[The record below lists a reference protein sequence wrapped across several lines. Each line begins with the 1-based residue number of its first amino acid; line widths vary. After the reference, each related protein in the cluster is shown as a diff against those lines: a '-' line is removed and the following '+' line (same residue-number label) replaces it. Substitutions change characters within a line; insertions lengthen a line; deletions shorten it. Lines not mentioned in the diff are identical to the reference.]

1 MKKQLLLFIISII
14 SFSAQAQIDDTDM
27 DEMVIERVS
36 KRNIIDIVNDIKNQ
50 TFKNYSG
57 DNAKYIITQ
66 ESFLDK
72 KDTLIHI
79 NSFYEISMDLKSKKI
94 NKVKTSNPK
103 NKEFYK
109 QSFFSRYSN
118 NDSPLYWLTEVILRK
133 NINIPEL
140 DFFNNINDYQFIRT
154 TEKGITTINFFTDD
168 YYEGFFKYD
177 QKFNL
182 VEIEFY
188 LTKPYPIDHSQTNN
202 GKQLFVKNWILNAEV
217 VRIKFKKDSKGKIYI
232 DRLTA
237 YEEMKNYNFE
247 KYDSKGEVVIQDNN
261 LNFNSSLIIKRQ

>member
-1 MKKQLLLFIISII
+1 MKKYILLIPCFLFGISA
-14 SFSAQAQIDDTDM
+14 FSQIEDTDM
-27 DEMVIERVS
+27 EEMVIERVS
-36 KRNIIDIVNDIKNQ
+36 KKNIIEIIEDIKKQ
-50 TFKNYSG
+50 TYKNYSA
-57 DNAKYIITQ
+57 DNGKYTITQ
-66 ESFLDK
+66 QAFLNQN
-72 KDTLIHI
+72 DTLINI
-79 NSFYEISMDLKSKKI
+79 NSFFDISMDLKSKKI

-103 NKEFYK
+103 NKEYY
-109 QSFFSRYSN
+109 QEAFFSRYSN

-140 DFFNNINDYQFIRT
+140 DFLNNINDYQYIRS
-154 TEKGITTINFFTDD
+154 TEKGITTITFFTED

-177 QKFNL
+177 QKYNL

-188 LTKPYPIDHSQTNN
+188 LTKPYPIDHSQVNN

-217 VRIKFKKDSKGKIYI
+217 VRIKFKQDKKGQIFI

-237 YEEMKNYNFE
+237 YEEMRNYNFE
-247 KYDSKGEVVIQDNN
+247 KYDSKGIVIIKDNN

>member
-1 MKKQLLLFIISII
+1 MKKYLLLLTFFIISFN
-14 SFSAQAQIDDTDM
+14 SKAQVDDTDLE
-27 DEMVIERVS
+27 EMVIERVS
-36 KRNIIDIVNDIKNQ
+36 KRSIIEIIEDIKAQ
-50 TFKNYSG
+50 TYKNYSG
-57 DNAKYIITQ
+57 DNGKYIITQ
-66 ESFLDK
+66 QAYLDQ
-72 KDTLIHI
+72 KDTLIEI
-79 NSFYEISMDLKSKKI
+79 NSFFDISMDLKSKKI
-94 NKVKTSNPK
+94 NKVKTNNPK

-109 QSFFSRYSN
+109 ESFFSRYSN

-140 DFFNNINDYQFIRT
+140 DFFNNINDYQYIRST
-154 TEKGITTINFFTDD
+154 SKGITTVNFFTDD

-188 LTKPYPIDHSQTNN
+188 LTKPYPIDHSQINN

-217 VRIKFKKDSKGKIYI
+217 VRIKFKQDSRGKIYI

-247 KYDSKGEVVIQDNN
+247 KYDSKGDVVLTDKN